1 MFKKDFDKGCMLVV
15 GGAKSGK
22 SRFALDIC
30 NGMNRSRIFLAT
42 AQAKD
47 SEMDERIKRH
57 QLERGDDWKTEEEPL
72 NVVKS
77 IRRLANEDTVIL
89 LDCLTLWV
97 NNLYMA
103 HGDNRGAIEDEME
116 SLIEELSKPK
126 GIVMAVSNELGS
138 GIVPENMLA
147 RIYRDDVGML
157 NQRIAQISRKVVTLI
172 AGLPVVLKDE

>member
-1 MFKKDFDKGCMLVV
+1 MFKKDFHKGCMLVV

-30 NGMNRSRIFLAT
+30 NGLTGSRIFLAT

-57 QLERGDDWKTEEEPL
+57 QMERGDEWMTEEESL
-72 NVVKS
+72 KVVES
-77 IRRLANEDTVIL
+77 IRKLAKPNTVIL

-103 HGDNRGAIEDEME
+103 HGDNRGAIEHEME
-116 SLIEELSKPK
+116 SLIGELSKTK
-126 GIVMAVSNELGS
+126 GIVVAVSNEVGS

-157 NQRIAQISRKVVTLI
+157 NQRIAQISKKVVTLI

>member
-30 NGMNRSRIFLAT
+30 NGMSRSRIFLAT

-47 SEMDERIKRH
+47 SEMDERIIRH
-57 QLERGDDWKTEEEPL
+57 QLERGDDWNTEEEPL

-103 HGDNRGAIEDEME
+103 LGDNRGAIEDEME
-116 SLIEELSKPK
+116 SLIEELSKTK
-126 GIVMAVSNELGS
+126 GIVVAVSNEVGS

-172 AGLPVVLKDE
+172 AGLPVVLKDR